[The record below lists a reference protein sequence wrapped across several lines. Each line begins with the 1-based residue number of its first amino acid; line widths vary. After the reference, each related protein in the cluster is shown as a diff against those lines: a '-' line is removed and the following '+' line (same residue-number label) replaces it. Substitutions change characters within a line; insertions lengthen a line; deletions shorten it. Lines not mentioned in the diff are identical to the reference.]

1 VPLEGRKGV
10 RSRAGGRK
18 PANVIW
24 MVQPHESTTIMKEHI
39 DTITDLLLGSAY
51 SDKRLEGE
59 EMSAI
64 NKMICKLLG
73 TDEVPEA
80 QAARLKSF
88 NPAKF
93 DAVAAAKSLAGE
105 TTEHK
110 RKILELIATVSE
122 SDDVIDLDE
131 DAYLRKVAKGMGME
145 NEIDDL
151 TIEVLEEEEIEHF
164 FDEG

>member
-1 VPLEGRKGV
+1 MHVRA
-10 RSRAGGRK
+10 RSRAS
-18 PANVIW
+18 
-24 MVQPHESTTIMKEHI
+24 HESATIMKEHI

-51 SDKRLEGE
+51 SDKRLEGDE
-59 EMSAI
+59 VAAI

-73 TDEVPEA
+73 TKDVPAE

-93 DAVAAAKSLAGE
+93 DAATAAASLKGE

-110 RKILELIATVSE
+110 RKILELIASVSE
-122 SDDVIDLDE
+122 SDDVIDMDE
-131 DAYLRKVAKGMGME
+131 DAYLRKVAKGLGME
-145 NEIDDL
+145 GEIDDL

-164 FDEG
+164 FDEDG